1 MPSKSNQIVK
11 MLIFENIFPRN
22 RTFEFENR
30 FFFNNVKYY
39 GLLKICLNFFL
50 KKTNVMYY

>member
-30 FFFNNVKYY
+30 FF
-39 GLLKICLNFFL
+39 LITLNI
-50 KKTNVMYY
+50 MDY

>member
-50 KKTNVMYY
+50 KKTNVKYY